1 MKFVSDV
8 LTGKDNLTLLFHH
21 SGYVEKDFVT
31 S

>member
-1 MKFVSDV
+1 MKFVSDL
-8 LTGKDNLTLLFHH
+8 LTGKDNLSFILDH